1 MNNLDQLPNN
11 QHVVPMDTGIQV
23 LNLVTPNGA
32 SFLLTAGQVMSA
44 TIAASPNTGRTYVTV
59 PILVRIEVND
69 TPDGVRERIAL
80 GVCRALEK
88 RVAMVEDLSQRLDAV
103 TRERDTLAADA
114 RARSVE
120 KAALDAVAGRK
131 S

>member
-32 SFLLTAGQVMSA
+32 SFLLTVGQVMSA

-59 PILVRIEVND
+59 PFLVRIEVNE
-69 TPDGVRERIAL
+69 TPDRWRERIAI
-80 GVCRALEK
+80 GICQALEN
-88 RVAMVEDLSQRLDAV
+88 RVAMVEDLNQRLDAV
-103 TRERDTLAADA
+103 TRERDQLAADA
-114 RARSVE
+114 RARAVE